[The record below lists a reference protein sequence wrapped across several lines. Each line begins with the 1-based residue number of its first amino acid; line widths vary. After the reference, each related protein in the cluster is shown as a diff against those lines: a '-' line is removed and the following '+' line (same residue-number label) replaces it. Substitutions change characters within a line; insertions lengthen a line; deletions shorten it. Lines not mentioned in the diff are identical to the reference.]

1 MKNFPF
7 EFKTAV
13 IHGVGVRLRGQALS
27 LTVVTLA
34 LMLLAGCASTAKAPD
49 IDPVRERAEAR
60 WSALLAGDLES
71 AYNYYS
77 PGYRSAN
84 SVIDFGVSWST
95 RRVRFTSADYAEHQC
110 EDGRCSVAFDTGF
123 TVERP
128 VPGMDV
134 FKGTQRIEETWIES
148 DGQWWFVPK
157 K

>member
-13 IHGVGVRLRGQALS
+13 NPGVVARLRGQALS
-27 LTVVTLA
+27 LAAVTLA
-34 LMLLAGCASTAKAPD
+34 LVLLGGCASTAKAPD

-60 WSALLAGDLES
+60 WAALLDGDLES
-71 AYNYYS
+71 AYSYYS

-95 RRVRFTSADYAEHQC
+95 RRVKFISADYAEHQC
-110 EDGRCSVAFDTGF
+110 EDERCSVTFETGF

-134 FKGTQRIEETWIES
+134 FNGTQRIDETWIES